1 MPFLEEIRFDAKG
14 LVPAIVQDARS
25 GRVLMLGYQNRE
37 AIERTVVTGEMHFF
51 SRSRGRLWKKGESSG
66 HVQRVK
72 EVFVDCDGDALL
84 YRAEQERAA
93 CHEGYFS
100 CFFRKVNEEG
110 DLVVTEER
118 VFEPKDV
125 YDD

>member
-1 MPFLEEIRFDAKG
+1 MPFLEDVRFDSTG

-25 GRVLMLGYQNRE
+25 GRVLMLGCQNRD

-66 HVQRVK
+66 HVQRVR
-72 EVFVDCDGDALL
+72 EVFLDCDGDALL
-84 YRAEQERAA
+84 YRVEQERAA

-100 CFFRKVNEEG
+100 CFFRKVDEKGEP
-110 DLVVTEER
+110 VVAEER
-118 VFEPKDV
+118 VFDPKDV
-125 YDD
+125 YP